1 MFVCLKN
8 GFDCGVAC
16 DKLKSVTGNK
26 MDLFFIK
33 ASVLVVRLLVHAC
46 MQAVLIVV
54 LVILFVVCN
63 FSKVAAYG

>member
-1 MFVCLKN
+1 
-8 GFDCGVAC
+8 
-16 DKLKSVTGNK
+16 